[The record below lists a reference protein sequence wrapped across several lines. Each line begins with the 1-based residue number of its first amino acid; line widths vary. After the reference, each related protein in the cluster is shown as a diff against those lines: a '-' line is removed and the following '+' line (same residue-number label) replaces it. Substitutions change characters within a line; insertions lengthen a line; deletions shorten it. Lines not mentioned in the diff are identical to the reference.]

1 MKKFGSSFNG
11 YNKSEVNAFVS
22 DVTKEY
28 ESMLNQLKARDAE
41 IESLKQKLVQYQNME
56 TTLNRALLVAED
68 ASNQIKRM
76 ARDESK
82 GILEDAKRNASRIV
96 NEALVRAT
104 KLEEDAENLKRRII
118 VFKRKF
124 RSAMEQEIENIDDIS
139 EDY

>member
-1 MKKFGSSFNG
+1 MKKFGTSFNG
-11 YNKSEVNAFVS
+11 YNKQEVNSFVY

-28 ESMLNQLKARDAE
+28 ESMLNNLKARDQE
-41 IESLKQKLVQYQNME
+41 IETLKQKLIQYQNME

-68 ASNQIKRM
+68 ASSQIKRM

-82 GILEDAKRNASRIV
+82 GIVEDAKRNASRIV
-96 NEALVRAT
+96 NEALLRAT

-118 VFKRKF
+118 IFKKKF
-124 RSAMEQEIENIDDIS
+124 RQAIELELENLDDIN